1 MTCDHRRKAIRV
13 SEPVST
19 ENNLVRQHITRRTTW
34 SSDTHLSSSAAR
46 YFSAPQMP
54 ITSIQVSSKFL
65 LKSSSTM
72 LRSFEFSSSTK
83 DQREFWFVGWEA
95 LSSASC
101 GELLTPAIQRPSRTT
116 IFNSCKAASC
126 RFILSKPTS
135 STVLPLIRIFCSAAV
150 PLGPLDELYFF
161 VNASRKLSGGSLGLE
176 GLTNEPALG

>member
-1 MTCDHRRKAIRV
+1 M
-13 SEPVST
+13 
-19 ENNLVRQHITRRTTW
+19 NW
-34 SSDTHLSSSAAR
+34 SSDTHLSSSVAR

-72 LRSFEFSSSTK
+72 LRSFDFSSSAG
-83 DQREFWFVGWEA
+83 DQHDFGSVGSSA
-95 LSSASC
+95 LSPAC
-101 GELLTPAIQRPSRTT
+101 RGKLLTPATQRPSRTT

-135 STVLPLIRIFCSAAV
+135 STVLPLIWIFSSTAV
-150 PLGPLDELYFF
+150 SLSPSDELYFF

-176 GLTNEPALG
+176 GLTNEPAVG